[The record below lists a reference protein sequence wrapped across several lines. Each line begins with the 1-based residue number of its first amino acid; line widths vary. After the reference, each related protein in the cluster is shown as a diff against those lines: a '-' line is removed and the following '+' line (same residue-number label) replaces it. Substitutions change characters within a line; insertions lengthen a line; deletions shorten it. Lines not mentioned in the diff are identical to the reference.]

1 MNRNPQYSFNKG
13 IRDKLK
19 GFKSYLQELGQ
30 DTNTIRQKSNYA
42 GYFLNWLENEHLQPE
57 ETRYND
63 LLNFIDYCKSE
74 GNSKK
79 HINSKLRSIRN
90 FYEYLK
96 EQNPGIINPAA
107 NLYLKGETQ
116 KLPSHIASFA
126 ELEKLYQSY
135 EVSDNRSKRN
145 RIILGLLIYQG
156 VTTEELKQLEPDHI
170 KLKEGKIYIPGNR
183 RRNSRNL
190 GLKPFQILE
199 LHEYITEIRPK
210 ILNEITAPR
219 PARKPD
225 KINKSKLE
233 NQLFISINGSENIKN
248 SLLHMFRAIQKTNPE
263 ILHPKQI
270 RASVI
275 TFWLK
280 NYNLR
285 EVQYMAGHKYVS
297 STERYQF
304 NNLDNLQ
311 KKLDKLHPLNNQD

>member
-1 MNRNPQYSFNKG
+1 MSKKPEYSFTKA
-13 IRDKLK
+13 IESKLK
-19 GFKSYLQELGQ
+19 GFKSHLQGLGQ
-30 DTNTIRQKSNYA
+30 DTNTMRQKSNYA

-63 LLNFIDYCKSE
+63 ILNFIDYCKLE

-90 FYEYLK
+90 YYEYLK
-96 EQNPGIINPAA
+96 EQNPNIINPAA

-116 KLPSHIASFA
+116 KLPSNIIDFK

-135 EVSDNRSKRN
+135 ETTDNRDKRN
-145 RIILGLLIYQG
+145 KIILGLLVYQG
-156 VTTEELKQLEPDHI
+156 VTTEELKQLEPGHV

-190 GLKPFQILE
+190 ELKPFQILE
-199 LHEYITEIRPK
+199 LHEYLTEIRPK
-210 ILNEITAPR
+210 ILAEITTPKPFGR
-219 PARKPD
+219 RPD
-225 KINKSKLE
+225 KVNMPRLKD
-233 NQLFISINGSENIKN
+233 QLFISVNGSENIKN
-248 SLLHMFRAIQKTNPE
+248 SLLHMFRAIQKINPE

-270 RASVI
+270 RASAI
-275 TFWLK
+275 TYWLK

-285 EVQYMAGHKYVS
+285 QVQYMAGHKYVS
-297 STERYQF
+297 STERYQL

-311 KKLDKLHPLNNQD
+311 SRLEKLHPLNQE